1 MASSC
6 RSRALPSVALPQG
19 CEVLRAPSGKQS
31 RASSQEGKRN
41 NPTAPSNLEGAA
53 RTANGSLPCAHT
65 TACCMSAWAGHPTR
79 HTAPGRCP
87 DSNTETLFFCFFH
100 FLSEGKASPPSKQR
114 APEDVGSCG
123 MEIKIFLLASSLTH
137 HVLRSV
143 SSWPEVFS
151 ANAEVTRTQLW
162 GSPGVPCSGGTAVLP
177 PMGGS
182 SGQIC
187 PQSPRLFPA
196 AGLRVFCNMCGLDLA
211 WDISGKVVSEFLS
224 RKLSQ
229 SMLESLPEERQNA
242 QTECHLGM
250 ATGFFLYLE
259 GK

>member
-1 MASSC
+1 MWLFPRAVKSC
-6 RSRALPSVALPQG
+6 GHRAGSKAVLPHRKAREITPQHHQTSKELLGLQMGVSPVHTPLP
-19 CEVLRAPSGKQS
+19 
-31 RASSQEGKRN
+31 
-41 NPTAPSNLEGAA
+41 AA
-53 RTANGSLPCAHT
+53 CQ
-65 TACCMSAWAGHPTR
+65 
-79 HTAPGRCP
+79 PGLATPP
-87 DSNTETLFFCFFH
+87 DTLHLGDVQIQTLKHCFFLGFFFH
-100 FLSEGKASPPSKQR
+100 FLREGKASPPSKQR
-114 APEDVGSCG
+114 APEDMGSCG

-151 ANAEVTRTQLW
+151 ANAEVTGTQLW

-182 SGQIC
+182 SRQIC

-196 AGLRVFCNMCGLDLA
+196 AGLRGFCNTCGLDLA

-242 QTECHLGM
+242 QAECHLGM
-250 ATGFFLYLE
+250 AAGFFLYLE